1 MINTV
6 SIDFDE
12 FVNVFNKK
20 GKTEA
25 KLLARERY
33 NLSFVQVKRRMTNF
47 TDYFFDLSLRT
58 YRHKKQE
65 DILDAKFMSIDELDN
80 CNIKE
85 NVVKGIEPLSGPNSN
100 SEFDELV
107 KELIKDRIIIL
118 NKYVSINQETRKLIL
133 NTKNLKRDNFD
144 LVVI

>member
-118 NKYVSINQETRKLIL
+118 NK
-133 NTKNLKRDNFD
+133 
-144 LVVI
+144 